1 MFEWAHAIIDQ
12 TLTLI
17 RAGVVLFAVLTVAMI
32 YARTKAVVPVAVA
45 ALLAGAVIWAVNNI
59 EWFERKVG
67 DETIAFAP
75 PDAEAARDI
84 PVSAGFP
91 PAG

>member
-1 MFEWAHAIIDQ
+1 M
-12 TLTLI
+12 LI

-32 YARTKAVVPVAVA
+32 YARTKAVIPVAVA

-67 DETIAFAP
+67 EETIALAP
-75 PDAEAARDI
+75 ADAETFNGVQASRAHAGPPR
-84 PVSAGFP
+84 PSA
-91 PAG
+91 